1 MEQHETCKKKA
12 FPSPESSVWSARKHF
27 EEYIYSTFAQ
37 AMHSWEKALCNTI
50 YALSFFIYDRDDD
63 PRQPMVHLS
72 SNTTDYWAMQI
83 AKASDADEARWN
95 VAFWPQECKA
105 IIATPDGEH
114 MVNPD
119 PTGIALRAAWLA
131 SEDMVYHDEAGEH
144 LPVRGIEQTF
154 QLMEKWQDV
163 TQAFVDVCIRVASRL
178 HESGLITAVFGRTV
192 PILLHELEYYQ
203 LIADQT
209 RAANPSGVTQE
220 FEDWVTGLYS

>member
-1 MEQHETCKKKA
+1 KVLPMEQHETCKKKA

-63 PRQPMVHLS
+63 PRQPMIHLS
-72 SNTTDYWAMQI
+72 YNTTDYWAMQI

-154 QLMEKWQDV
+154 QV
-163 TQAFVDVCIRVASRL
+163 ARCHAGIRQCVYPCCFAP
-178 HESGLITAVFGRTV
+178 A
-192 PILLHELEYYQ
+192 
-203 LIADQT
+203 
-209 RAANPSGVTQE
+209 
-220 FEDWVTGLYS
+220 